1 MKIVLHAGAHC
12 TDEGRIARTLLRNR
26 PDFLADRISVPPQS
40 NYTVLLREAIH
51 ALDRSAPAEDS
62 QEVLLDTI
70 LQQDE
75 ADRII
80 LTNDNFFGTPRM
92 TMQQGQFYPEAEDRV
107 GALRQLLPDC
117 EIELFLAIRDPGT
130 FIPAIHATANKA
142 PFEVL
147 LNQTDP
153 GTLRWSHLITRLR
166 EAEPEVPITVW
177 CNEDSPLIFGHLIR
191 TMAGLPENAKLK
203 GAFDL
208 LSDIMSTE
216 GMKRFRAY
224 FAQNPTMTEAQK
236 QRAMT
241 AFLKKYAIEDK
252 VEEDLELPDWPIEVF
267 EYLTDAYEEDA
278 EAIAKIDGVRLLTPL
293 G

>member
-26 PDFLADRISVPPQS
+26 DDFLAQRVSVPPQS
-40 NYTVLLREAIH
+40 AYTVLLREAIH

-62 QEVLLDTI
+62 QDVLLDAI
-70 LQQDE
+70 LQDDD

-92 TMQQGQFYPEAEDRV
+92 TMKDGQFYPEAEDRL
-107 GALRQLLPDC
+107 GALCQLLPDC
-117 EIELFLAIRDPGT
+117 DIELCLAIRDPGT
-130 FIPAIHATANKA
+130 FIPAIQATANAA
-142 PFEVL
+142 PLEVL
-147 LNQTDP
+147 LNGTDP

-166 EAEPEVPITVW
+166 EAEPDVPITTW
-177 CNEDSPLIFGHLIR
+177 CNEDSPLIFGHVIR
-191 TMAGLPENAKLK
+191 TMADVPENARIK

-236 QRAMT
+236 QKAMI

-252 VEEDLELPDWPIEVF
+252 VEEELDMPPWPIEVF

-278 EAIAKIDGVRLLTPL
+278 EAIAAMDGVRMLTPV